1 MAEEE
6 NAMTIP
12 AAADDRSPVKKK
24 LQKATK
30 GRQKIPIRKIEDKS
44 QLQVTFSKR
53 RKGLF
58 KKASEL
64 GLLYGAHVA
73 VIAFSPGGKVFPCGY
88 PDADSVLRRYGGGG
102 GRGTFWWEEE
112 KVEEMG
118 LEELEEFVGAVEKVR
133 ENVMNRITRLH
144 V

>member
-1 MAEEE
+1 
-6 NAMTIP
+6 MTIP
-12 AAADDRSPVKKK
+12 AAADRSPAKKNN
-24 LQKATK
+24 QKATK
-30 GRQKIPIRKIEDKS
+30 GRQKIPIRKIEEKS

-58 KKASEL
+58 RKATEL

-88 PDADSVLRRYGGGG
+88 PDADSVLRRYAGGGG
-102 GRGTFWWEEE
+102 GRGAFWWEEE